1 MAKLITKCPSCSE
14 KKVRVTRID
23 CTECGT
29 KFEGNFKI
37 PELLQLTEEDLQF
50 IQTFVKCSGSLKEM
64 SKIFDVSYP
73 TMRNRLNSIIEQ
85 LKCLSQDTLS
95 KRDEIISAL
104 EKGKMTARE
113 AAERLGKL

>member
-14 KKVRVTRID
+14 TKVRVTRID

-29 KFEGNFKI
+29 KFEGDFKI
-37 PELLQLTEEDLQF
+37 PELLQLAEDDLQF

-73 TMRNRLNSIIEQ
+73 TMRNRLNAIIEQ
-85 LKCLSQDTLS
+85 LESLSHNTLS

-104 EKGKMTARE
+104 EKGEITAKE
-113 AAERLGKL
+113 AAERLSKL